1 MQHIAEAKFPMND
14 PDRTAYKSSLVTLT
28 NTELKERLAEQWE
41 LSLQPDLCTE
51 ACVFYL
57 QNVKDVDREICR
69 RVESAPTM
77 CRFDTTHN
85 TIR

>member
-1 MQHIAEAKFPMND
+1 MQHVAEAKFPMDDHN
-14 PDRTAYKSSLVTLT
+14 RMAYKSSLVTLT
-28 NTELKERLAEQWE
+28 NTELQERLAEQWE

-51 ACVFYL
+51 ACVSYL
-57 QNVKDVDREICR
+57 PNVKDVDLQICR
-69 RVESAPTM
+69 RVESAPKV